1 MKKIIVD
8 VYGGIGNQIFQISFA
23 NFLKQK
29 GYEVKLCTKIN
40 KEKDVYKVDI
50 REEFLPI
57 ELFGFEESNSNEMF
71 LFNILN
77 SKFLKYLDPKNYL
90 LKPLNKYLTW
100 QNDINFNLNNLGK
113 TNRFTGY
120 WQDPKQLL
128 LNKKF
133 LISSISRINEFQENE
148 YSNNGLTALHVR
160 RGDYLNIGIELDDSY
175 YKHAIEIASREIDN
189 FEYEIF
195 SDDIDWVKSNKI
207 FSDCKNFRSKKKDT
221 SALPDFLELFCYKN
235 FIISNSTFS
244 LVPALLVSDSNSKV
258 IYPDPWIKNK
268 SLDINFD
275 NWIKISL

>member
-8 VYGGIGNQIFQISFA
+8 VFGGIGNQAFQISFG

-40 KEKDVYKVDI
+40 KEKDVYKVDA

-57 ELFGFEESNSNEMF
+57 ELFGFEESSSNDLF

-77 SKFLKYLDPKNYL
+77 SKILKYLDLKNYL
-90 LKPLNKYLTW
+90 LKLLNKYITW
-100 QNDINFNLNNLGK
+100 QNDINYNLNNLGT

-133 LISSISRINEFQENE
+133 LISSISKINEFQQNE
-148 YSNNGLTALHVR
+148 YLNSGLTALHVR
-160 RGDYLNIGIELDDSY
+160 RGDYLNLGIELDDNY
-175 YKHAIEIASREIDN
+175 YKHAIEMGSREIDN

-207 FSDCKNFRSKKKDT
+207 FSDCKSFRSKKKDT

-235 FIISNSTFS
+235 F
-244 LVPALLVSDSNSKV
+244 
-258 IYPDPWIKNK
+258 
-268 SLDINFD
+268 
-275 NWIKISL
+275 

>member
-1 MKKIIVD
+1 
-8 VYGGIGNQIFQISFA
+8 
-23 NFLKQK
+23 
-29 GYEVKLCTKIN
+29 
-40 KEKDVYKVDI
+40 
-50 REEFLPI
+50 
-57 ELFGFEESNSNEMF
+57 MF

-90 LKPLNKYLTW
+90 LRPLNKYLTW
-100 QNDINFNLNNLGK
+100 QNDINYNLNNLGK

-133 LISSISRINEFQENE
+133 LISSISKINEFQENE
-148 YSNNGLTALHVR
+148 YRNNGLTALHVR

-189 FEYEIF
+189 FEYEIY
-195 SDDIDWVKSNKI
+195 SDDIDWVKNNKI
-207 FSDCKNFRSKKKDT
+207 FSDCKSFRSKKKDT

>member
-8 VYGGIGNQIFQISFA
+8 VFGGIGNQAFQISFA

-40 KEKDVYKVDI
+40 KKKDVYKVDI
-50 REEFLPI
+50 REESLPI
-57 ELFGFEESNSNEMF
+57 ELFGFEEPSSNEMF
-71 LFNILN
+71 LFNILD
-77 SKFLKYLDPKNYL
+77 SKFLKYLNLKNYL
-90 LKPLNKYLTW
+90 LRPLKNYITL
-100 QNDINFNLNNLGK
+100 QNDINYNLNNLGK
-113 TNRFTGY
+113 INRLTGY
-120 WQDPKQLL
+120 WQDPRQLL

-133 LISSISRINEFQENE
+133 LISSILKINEFKENE
-148 YSNNGLTALHVR
+148 YLNSGLTALHVR
-160 RGDYLNIGIELDDSY
+160 RGDYLNIGIKLDDNY
-175 YKHAIEIASREIDN
+175 YKNAIEIASREIDN

-207 FSDCKNFRSKKKDT
+207 FGDCKSFRSKKKDT
-221 SALPDFLELFCYKN
+221 SAFPDFLELFCYKN

-244 LVPALLVSDSNSKV
+244 LAPALLVSDSNSKV

-275 NWIKISL
+275 NWIKISI

>member
-8 VYGGIGNQIFQISFA
+8 VFGGIGNQAFQISFA

-40 KEKDVYKVDI
+40 KKKDVYKVDI
-50 REEFLPI
+50 REESLPI
-57 ELFGFEESNSNEMF
+57 ELFGFEEPSSNEMF
-71 LFNILN
+71 LFNILD
-77 SKFLKYLDPKNYL
+77 SKFLKYLNLKNYL
-90 LKPLNKYLTW
+90 LRPLKNYITL
-100 QNDINFNLNNLGK
+100 QNDINYNLNNLGK
-113 TNRFTGY
+113 INRLTGY
-120 WQDPKQLL
+120 WQDPRQLL

-133 LISSISRINEFQENE
+133 LISSILKINEFKENE
-148 YSNNGLTALHVR
+148 YLNSGLTALHVR
-160 RGDYLNIGIELDDSY
+160 RGDYLNIGIKLDDNY
-175 YKHAIEIASREIDN
+175 YKNAIEIASREIDN

-207 FSDCKNFRSKKKDT
+207 FGDCKSFRSKKKDT
-221 SALPDFLELFCYKN
+221 SAFPDFLELFCYKN

-275 NWIKISL
+275 NWIKISI

>member
-8 VYGGIGNQIFQISFA
+8 VFGGIGNQAFQISFA

-40 KEKDVYKVDI
+40 KKKDVYKVDI
-50 REEFLPI
+50 REESLPI
-57 ELFGFEESNSNEMF
+57 ELFGFEEPSSNEMF
-71 LFNILN
+71 LFNILD
-77 SKFLKYLDPKNYL
+77 SKFLKYLNLKNYL
-90 LKPLNKYLTW
+90 LRPLKNYITL
-100 QNDINFNLNNLGK
+100 QNDINYNLNNLGK
-113 TNRFTGY
+113 INRLTGY
-120 WQDPKQLL
+120 WQDPRQLL

-133 LISSISRINEFQENE
+133 LISSILKINEFKENE
-148 YSNNGLTALHVR
+148 YLNSGLTALHVR
-160 RGDYLNIGIELDDSY
+160 RGDYLNIGIKLDDNY
-175 YKHAIEIASREIDN
+175 YKNAIEIASREIDN

-207 FSDCKNFRSKKKDT
+207 FGDCKRFRSKKKDT
-221 SALPDFLELFCYKN
+221 SAFPDFLELFCYKN

-275 NWIKISL
+275 NWIKISI

>member
-8 VYGGIGNQIFQISFA
+8 VFGGIGNQAFQISFA

-40 KEKDVYKVDI
+40 KKKDVYKVDI
-50 REEFLPI
+50 REESLPI
-57 ELFGFEESNSNEMF
+57 ELFGFEEPSSNEMF
-71 LFNILN
+71 LFNILD
-77 SKFLKYLDPKNYL
+77 SKFLKYLNLKNYL
-90 LKPLNKYLTW
+90 LRPLKNYITL
-100 QNDINFNLNNLGK
+100 QNDINYNLNNLGK
-113 TNRFTGY
+113 INRLTGY
-120 WQDPKQLL
+120 WQDPRQLL

-133 LISSISRINEFQENE
+133 LISSILKINEFKENE
-148 YSNNGLTALHVR
+148 YLNSGLTALHVR
-160 RGDYLNIGIELDDSY
+160 RGDYLNIGIELDDNY
-175 YKHAIEIASREIDN
+175 YKNAIEIASREIDN

-207 FSDCKNFRSKKKDT
+207 FGDCKRFRSKKKDT
-221 SALPDFLELFCYKN
+221 SAFPDFLELFCYKN

-275 NWIKISL
+275 NWIKISI

>member
-8 VYGGIGNQIFQISFA
+8 VFGGIGNQAFQISFA

-40 KEKDVYKVDI
+40 KKKDVYKVDI

-57 ELFGFEESNSNEMF
+57 ELFGFEEPSSNEMF
-71 LFNILN
+71 LFNILD
-77 SKFLKYLDPKNYL
+77 SKFLKYLNLKNYL
-90 LKPLNKYLTW
+90 LRPLKNYITL
-100 QNDINFNLNNLGK
+100 QNDINYNLNNLGK
-113 TNRFTGY
+113 INRLTGY
-120 WQDPKQLL
+120 WQDPRQLL

-133 LISSISRINEFQENE
+133 LISSILKINEFKENE
-148 YSNNGLTALHVR
+148 YLNSGLTALHVR
-160 RGDYLNIGIELDDSY
+160 RGDYLNIGIKLDDNY
-175 YKHAIEIASREIDN
+175 YKNAIEIASREIDN

-207 FSDCKNFRSKKKDT
+207 FGDCKRFRSKKKDT
-221 SALPDFLELFCYKN
+221 SAFPDFLELFCYKN

-275 NWIKISL
+275 NWIKISI

>member
-29 GYEVKLCTKIN
+29 GYEVKLCKKIN

-57 ELFGFEESNSNEMF
+57 ELFGFEESSSKEMF
-71 LFNILN
+71 IFNILN
-77 SKFLKYLDPKNYL
+77 SKLLKFLDPKKRHL
-90 LKPLNKYLTW
+90 RPLNKYLTW
-100 QNDINFNLNNLGK
+100 QNDINYNLSKLGK

-120 WQDPKQLL
+120 WQNPKHLL
-128 LNKKF
+128 LNKTL
-133 LISSISRINEFQENE
+133 LISSLSKINQFQENE
-148 YSNNGLTALHVR
+148 YLNNGLTALHVR
-160 RGDYLNIGIELDDSY
+160 RGDYLKIGIELDDSY
-175 YKHAIEIASREIDN
+175 YKHAIEMASREIDN
-189 FEYEIF
+189 FEFDIF
-195 SDDIDWVKSNKI
+195 TDDIDWVKSNKI
-207 FSDCKNFRSKKKDT
+207 FRDCKRFRSKKEDK
-221 SALPDFLELFCYKN
+221 SALPDFLNLFLYNN